1 LLAAARRGKTVEEAI
16 RVESRPHGAVLVG
29 PLAWGGLLG
38 IAGVVLVFAGW
49 PFSLAGALAL
59 ALGAAGALRAVWR
72 WERTRILVTDERLVV
87 VDGTLRRREAAVQLS
102 HGAVEVEQSLLG
114 RMLDYGTVV
123 VGDLEVDYVPGPRAL
138 LRRS

>member
-1 LLAAARRGKTVEEAI
+1 MSETI
-16 RVESRPHGAVLVG
+16 RLQSRPHGAVLAV

-38 IAGVVLVFAGW
+38 IAGAVLVFAGW
-49 PFSLAGALAL
+49 PFSLAGALTL
-59 ALGAAGALRAVWR
+59 ALGASGALRAVWR

-87 VDGTLRRREAAVQLS
+87 VDGTLRRREAAVPLA

-123 VGDLEVDYVPGPRAL
+123 VGDLEIDYVPGPRAL
-138 LRRS
+138 LRRA

>member
-1 LLAAARRGKTVEEAI
+1 MSETI
-16 RVESRPHGAVLVG
+16 RLESRPHGAVLAV

-38 IAGVVLVFAGW
+38 IAGAALVFAGW
-49 PFSLAGALAL
+49 PFSLAGALTL
-59 ALGAAGALRAVWR
+59 ALGASGALRAVWR

-87 VDGTLRRREAAVQLS
+87 VDGTLRRREAAVPLA

-123 VGDLEVDYVPGPRAL
+123 VGDLEIDYVPGPRAL
-138 LRRS
+138 LRRA